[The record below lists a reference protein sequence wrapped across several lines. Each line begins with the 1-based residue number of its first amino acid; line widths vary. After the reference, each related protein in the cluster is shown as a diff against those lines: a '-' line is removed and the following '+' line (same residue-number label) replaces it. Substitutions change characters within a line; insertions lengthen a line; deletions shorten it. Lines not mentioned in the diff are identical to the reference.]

1 MRRMGG
7 SLAHMGFAGS
17 PSGPAASESWLGLPS
32 ILLDFLQLLFL
43 MEATMHELG
52 VLLTFTGGLAGALV
66 FGFVAQKLKL
76 SPIIGYLLAGVAVG
90 PFTPGFVANRN
101 IAEQFAEIGVILL
114 LFGIGLRFN
123 LQELFAVWR
132 VAIPGALIQSTS
144 STLALAA
151 LLRLFGWSWSE
162 GLILGAAISVA
173 STVVMAHV
181 LGEHHDLHAEIGHI
195 AIGWTV
201 VEDILTVAALLL
213 LPILF
218 TPGKAEQ
225 SAEAA
230 LGMAA
235 VKVVLEVAAIVI
247 LGRWVIP
254 WALERVEKT
263 HSRELFTLA
272 VLVLALGIA
281 VGSAQIFG
289 VSMALGA
296 FLAGLAVGRSE
307 FAARAA
313 SDAIPMRDA
322 FAVLFFVSV
331 GMLFDPRSLFQ
342 VPLVIAV
349 VLAVVIFVK
358 PVSALL
364 TVRLLGV
371 PLATAIPVGAAFS
384 QVGEFSFILG
394 SVARQL
400 GLVTNAGW
408 NALVAA
414 SVISIAVNPYI
425 YRYLRAYSSSLTKQA
440 PVSTSKQ
447 EATAP
452 SDCILVGF
460 GPVGK
465 IVYRLLTDRGNSVT
479 VIDLNLDTVRK
490 MKADGIST
498 LYGDVLRPGTLEE
511 AGIATA
517 SSFILSADVE
527 DAAEIVRQARLL
539 NPELNILVR
548 CSHLRDAAA
557 LKSAGANVVAA
568 GEAEVG
574 VALAEAVTAS
584 DNIDYQAAVEQR
596 DAVRRRLYGAPSIVP
611 PRASV

>member
-1 MRRMGG
+1 
-7 SLAHMGFAGS
+7 
-17 PSGPAASESWLGLPS
+17 
-32 ILLDFLQLLFL
+32 
-43 MEATMHELG
+43 MHELS

-66 FGFVAQKLKL
+66 LGFLANKLRL

-90 PFTPGFVANRN
+90 PFTPGFVANRA

-123 LQELFAVWR
+123 LGELFAVWR
-132 VAIPGALIQSTS
+132 VAIPGALIQSTA
-144 STLALAA
+144 STVTVAA
-151 LLRLFGWSWSE
+151 LLRLLGWDWIP
-162 GLILGAAISVA
+162 GLILGVGISVA

-181 LGEHHDLHAEIGHI
+181 LAEHHDLHAPIGHV

-218 TPGKAEQ
+218 SGG
-225 SAEAA
+225 SAENAWAA
-230 LGMAA
+230 LGLAA
-235 VKVVLEVAAIVI
+235 LKVVLLIAAIVV
-247 LGRWVIP
+247 LGKWFIP
-254 WALERVEKT
+254 WALERIEKT
-263 HSRELFTLA
+263 RSRELFTLA
-272 VLVLALGIA
+272 VLVLALGVA
-281 VGSAQIFG
+281 VGSAQVFG

-313 SDAIPMRDA
+313 SDAVPMRDA

-331 GMLFDPRSLFQ
+331 GMLFNPRSLFQ
-342 VPLVIAV
+342 APLVIVA
-349 VLAVVIFVK
+349 VLAVVIIVK
-358 PVSALL
+358 PLAALA

-371 PLATAIPVGAAFS
+371 PLTTAIPVGAAFS
-384 QVGEFSFILG
+384 QVGEFSFILA
-394 SVARQL
+394 SVARRL
-400 GLVTNAGW
+400 GLLNDMGW

-414 SVISIAVNPYI
+414 SVISIAANPFI
-425 YRYLRAYSSSLTKQA
+425 YRRARQYSSLKTARIPLS
-440 PVSTSKQ
+440 
-447 EATAP
+447 ATPPAAVAAN
-452 SDCILVGF
+452 DCILVGY

-465 IVYRLLTDRGNSVT
+465 IVHQLLTNRGNSVT

-490 MKADGIST
+490 MKADGIAA

-527 DAAEIVRQARLL
+527 DAAEIIRQARLL
-539 NPELNILVR
+539 NPDLNILVR
-548 CSHLRDAAA
+548 CTHLRDAPA
-557 LKSAGANVVAA
+557 LKRAGANVVAA

-574 VALAEAVTAS
+574 VALAEAVTAN
-584 DNIDYQAAVEQR
+584 DNIDHRAAMEQR
-596 DAVRRRLYGAPSIVP
+596 DAVRRRLYDTMPIAS
-611 PRASV
+611 PRASD

>member
-1 MRRMGG
+1 
-7 SLAHMGFAGS
+7 
-17 PSGPAASESWLGLPS
+17 
-32 ILLDFLQLLFL
+32 
-43 MEATMHELG
+43 MHELG

-66 FGFVAQKLKL
+66 LGFVAHRLKL
-76 SPIIGYLLAGVAVG
+76 SPIIGYLLAGVVVG
-90 PFTPGFVANRN
+90 PFTPGFVADRA

-123 LQELFAVWR
+123 LRELIAVWQ
-132 VAIPGALIQSTS
+132 VAIPGALIQSTA
-144 STLALAA
+144 STIAVAV
-151 LLRLFGWSWSE
+151 LLRSFGWDWIP
-162 GLILGAAISVA
+162 GLVLGIGISVA

-181 LGEHHDLHAEIGHI
+181 LAEHHDLHAPIGHI

-201 VEDILTVAALLL
+201 VEDILTVAVLLL

-218 TPGKAEQ
+218 SGGSKE
-225 SAEAA
+225 SAGAA
-230 LGMAA
+230 LGLA
-235 VKVVLEVAAIVI
+235 VLKVVLLVAAIFVFGKW
-247 LGRWVIP
+247 LIP
-254 WALERVEKT
+254 WALERIEKT
-263 HSRELFTLA
+263 RSRELFTLA
-272 VLVLALGIA
+272 VLVLALGVA

-313 SDAIPMRDA
+313 SDAVPMRDA

-331 GMLFDPRSLFQ
+331 GMLFDPRSIIQ
-342 VPLVIAV
+342 APLVIVA
-349 VLAVVIFVK
+349 VLAVVIVIK
-358 PVSALL
+358 PLTALA

-371 PLATAIPVGAAFS
+371 PLTTAIPVGAAFS
-384 QVGEFSFILG
+384 QVGEFSFILA

-400 GLVTNAGW
+400 GLLSDVGW

-414 SVISIAVNPYI
+414 SVISIAANPFI
-425 YRYLRAYSSSLTKQA
+425 YRNARQYASAKTSQMALPAAS
-440 PVSTSKQ
+440 PSTVPF
-447 EATAP
+447 AH
-452 SDCILVGF
+452 DCILVGF

-465 IVYRLLTDRGNSVT
+465 IVYQLLTAQGNSVT

-490 MKADGIST
+490 MKAEGIAT

-527 DAAEIVRQARLL
+527 DAAEIIRQARLL
-539 NPELNILVR
+539 NPKLNILVR
-548 CSHLRDAAA
+548 CTHLRDAAG
-557 LKSAGANVVAA
+557 LKRAGANVVAA

-574 VALAEAVTAS
+574 VALAEAVTAG
-584 DNIDYQAAVEQR
+584 DRTDYRAVSEQR
-596 DAVRRRLYGAPSIVP
+596 DAIRHRLYDAESILPS
-611 PRASV
+611 SN